1 MISLLQT
8 AIGSSEV
15 GMIPTAL
22 VPSVLLLILV
32 IILIGPFMGAATE
45 HTR

>member
-1 MISLLQT
+1 MISLLES
-8 AIGSSEV
+8 AIGVSEV
-15 GMIPTAL
+15 GMVPTAL

-32 IILIGPFMGAATE
+32 IILIGPFTGAATE